1 MPTFRVIVASR
12 SGSIA
17 EKFSA
22 YLASNPN
29 FHVDMR
35 VISNGHTDP
44 LYGVSEMP
52 DLLLLH
58 CGSGQSELQFLAEQG
73 SRENPPMLICG
84 PENDPDAMRLA
95 MRAGARDYLPENVT
109 EADLVASL
117 SRIQEEIL
125 RSGAAKSGKL
135 IVVLNGKGGSGASFL
150 ATNLAHSLVVDGGHR
165 VTLADLDLQFG
176 GLHRYL
182 DLTPKVGMLEAL
194 DAAHDMDETSANAYT
209 CEHSSGLRLLAVP
222 AQHLAL
228 PSEISIEKLDA
239 LLEVFLTHNDYV
251 VADSP
256 NRLDALTAFF
266 LERADRI
273 ILVVQQSLPHVH
285 DAARMLQLLTSEIA
299 IPEKRIGV
307 VVNRFTKNA
316 PVELADIKKALRQGK
331 MITVPN
337 QYPLVSESI
346 NSGIPVAEISK
357 SAALTKGIRNLQVEL
372 VNPAG
377 KPSQNFLKRA
387 LPTFFKERTN

>member
-1 MPTFRVIVASR
+1 
-12 SGSIA
+12 
-17 EKFSA
+17 
-22 YLASNPN
+22 
-29 FHVDMR
+29 MR
-35 VISNGHTDP
+35 IMGNGHADP
-44 LYGVSEMP
+44 LYGVSKLP

-58 CGSGQSELQFLAEQG
+58 HGSGQGELQFLAEQG
-73 SRENPPMLICG
+73 TMENLPLLVCG
-84 PENDPDAMRLA
+84 PENDPEAMRLA
-95 MRAGARDYLPENVT
+95 MRAGARDYLPENVPET
-109 EADLVASL
+109 DLVASL

-125 RSGAAKSGKL
+125 RSVTATSGKL
-135 IVVLNGKGGSGASFL
+135 IVVVNGKGGSGASFL
-150 ATNLAHSLVVDGGHR
+150 ATNLAHSLIVDGGHR

-182 DLTPKVGMLEAL
+182 DVTPKVGMLEAL
-194 DAAHDMDETSANAYT
+194 DAAHDMDEASAQAYT
-209 CEHSSGLRLLAVP
+209 CEHSSGLRLLAAP
-222 AQHLAL
+222 TQRLAL
-228 PSEISIEKLDA
+228 PSEIPVEKLDA
-239 LLEVFLTHNDYV
+239 LLEVFLSYNDYV

-256 NRLDALTAFF
+256 NRLDGLTEFF

-273 ILVVQQSLPHVH
+273 ILVVQQSLPHV
-285 DAARMLQLLTSEIA
+285 Q
-299 IPEKRIGV
+299 KRIGV

-316 PVELADIKKALRQGK
+316 PVELADIKKALRQDK

-337 QYPLVSESI
+337 QYQLASESI

-387 LPTFFKERTN
+387 LPTFFKERTS

>member
-1 MPTFRVIVASR
+1 LSTFHIIVASR
-12 SGSIA
+12 SGSDA
-17 EKFSA
+17 ERLSGC
-22 YLASNPN
+22 LARNPN
-29 FHVDMR
+29 FHVEMR

-44 LYGVSEMP
+44 LYGVPVMP

-73 SRENPPMLICG
+73 TRENLPLLVCG
-84 PENDPDAMRLA
+84 PENDPEVMRLG
-95 MRAGARDYLPENVT
+95 MRAGARDYLPENVS

-135 IVVLNGKGGSGASFL
+135 IVVVNGKGGSGASFL
-150 ATNLAHSLVVDGGHR
+150 ATNLSHSLVVDGGHR
-165 VTLADLDLQFG
+165 VTLADLDFQFG

-182 DLTPKVGMLEAL
+182 DLTPKVGILEAL
-194 DAAHDMDETSANAYT
+194 DAAHDMDEASANSYT
-209 CEHSSGLRLLAVP
+209 CEHSSGVRLLAVS

-228 PSEISIEKLDA
+228 PSEIPVEKLDA
-239 LLEVFLTHNDYV
+239 LLDVFLSYNDYV

-256 NRLDALTAFF
+256 NRLDGLTEFF

-285 DAARMLQLLTSEIA
+285 DAARMLQLLTSEMA

-307 VVNRFTKNA
+307 IVNRFAKNA

-331 MITVPN
+331 LITVPN
-337 QYPLVSESI
+337 QYQLASESI

-357 SAALTKGIRNLQVEL
+357 SAALTKGIRSLQAEL
-372 VNPAG
+372 TNPAG
-377 KPSQNFLKRA
+377 KPSPNFLKRA
-387 LPTFFKERTN
+387 LPTFFKERTS

>member
-17 EKFSA
+17 ER
-22 YLASNPN
+22 LAACLAGHPE
-29 FHVDMR
+29 FRVDMR
-35 VISNGHTDP
+35 VMGNGHEDP
-44 LYGVSEMP
+44 LYGVSELP

-58 CGSGQSELQFLAEQG
+58 YGSGQSELQFLAEQG
-73 SRENPPMLICG
+73 TKDNLPLLVCG
-84 PENDPDAMRLA
+84 PENDPEAMRLA
-95 MRAGARDYLPENVT
+95 MRAGARDYLPENVS
-109 EADLVASL
+109 EEDLVASL

-125 RSGAAKSGKL
+125 RSGAARSGKL
-135 IVVLNGKGGSGASFL
+135 IVVVNGKGGSGASFL
-150 ATNLAHSLVVDGGHR
+150 ATNLAHSLVVDGGHS
-165 VTLADLDLQFG
+165 VTLADLDFQFG

-182 DLTPKVGMLEAL
+182 DLTPKVGILEAL
-194 DAAHDMDETSANAYT
+194 DAAHDMDEASAQAHT
-209 CEHSSGLRLLAVP
+209 CEHSSGLRLLAAP
-222 AQHLAL
+222 AQQVAL
-228 PSEISIEKLDA
+228 PSEIPVEKLDA
-239 LLEVFLTHNDYV
+239 LLEVFLSHNDYV

-256 NRLDALTAFF
+256 NRLDGLTEFF
-266 LERADRI
+266 LGRADRI

-285 DAARMLQLLTSEIA
+285 DAARMLQLLTSELA

-337 QYPLVSESI
+337 QYQLASESI

-372 VNPAG
+372 ANPAG

-387 LPTFFKERTN
+387 LPTFFKERTS